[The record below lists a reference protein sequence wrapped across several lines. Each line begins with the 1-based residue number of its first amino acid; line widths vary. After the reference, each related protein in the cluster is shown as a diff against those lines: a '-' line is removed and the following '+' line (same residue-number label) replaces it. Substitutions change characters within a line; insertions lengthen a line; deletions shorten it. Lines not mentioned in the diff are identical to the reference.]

1 MEMQCLI
8 IILLLLIPTFC
19 WQKSRRDL
27 ESFYAVGITEYLT
40 YSWMNRIEMKKIL
53 FLGLQ
58 GQVLKYFT
66 TSSNN
71 MLIEAEG
78 NFASGKV

>member
-1 MEMQCLI
+1 
-8 IILLLLIPTFC
+8 
-19 WQKSRRDL
+19 
-27 ESFYAVGITEYLT
+27 
-40 YSWMNRIEMKKIL
+40 MNRIEMKKIL

-71 MLIEAEG
+71 MLIEVEG